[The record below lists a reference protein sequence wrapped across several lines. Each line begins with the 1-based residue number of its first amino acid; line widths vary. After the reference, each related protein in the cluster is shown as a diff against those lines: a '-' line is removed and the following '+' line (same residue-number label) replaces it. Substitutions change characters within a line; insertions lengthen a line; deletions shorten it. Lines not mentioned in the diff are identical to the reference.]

1 MEVEMEMEMEMT
13 NAVRVFIFL
22 AFGAVVLYCAF
33 QGALVTFH
41 YLTRRKSDKRY
52 HSEFYE
58 DDRS

>member
-1 MEVEMEMEMEMT
+1 MEVEMM
-13 NAVRVFIFL
+13 NAGGVFIFL
-22 AFGAVVLYCAF
+22 GFGAVVLYCAF

-41 YLTRRKSDKRY
+41 YLTRRRSDKRY

>member
-1 MEVEMEMEMEMT
+1 MEVEMM
-13 NAVRVFIFL
+13 NAVGVFIFL

-58 DDRS
+58 DDR